1 MTPGRIGDIFEE
13 VMGNDTLKAIRP
25 AVVVPNLRH
34 FHAFLWVCF
43 VYASTAVYSADK
55 AGEGMD
61 LYKVQILFFTSTA
74 LLFSLMHIL
83 SGRAAHL
90 LFRRPVVWLFAY
102 SAVAFMTVPVS
113 PDAAFTFVKASQ
125 LLSVALLAIAA
136 GSSGK
141 ENGPERLLN
150 ATYIALIICM
160 AVGWA
165 VAVLR
170 PDLGTQIEIGKAQ
183 LGRIPFHYTTLGGM
197 ASVLAAAFFV
207 RLNDEGGT
215 TNVLVFLF
223 ALATLL
229 ATQARMSTLYAMLVI
244 WAVLLAYRRW
254 RWFIAYNAAGA
265 LLLLLMPDKIF
276 DFVYRRQTFE
286 TLVNLNGRITAWVWG
301 IGRFR
306 DHPIIGHG
314 YYTGSRY
321 LLFEGYRS
329 LNLKQFHN
337 DFMNILFNTGALG
350 VICVAALYA
359 STIFYALRLRRSG
372 LKRVSIE
379 LTTVVFIVFATG
391 FVHSSIGW
399 DAWYMMFVMAAVVVT
414 ASNCRDLADS
424 KSLEISRDAPNT

>member
-1 MTPGRIGDIFEE
+1 
-13 VMGNDTLKAIRP
+13 MGNDTLKAIRP
-25 AVVVPNLRH
+25 AATVPTLRH
-34 FHAFLWVCF
+34 FHVFLWVFF

-55 AGEGMD
+55 AGEGLD

-74 LLFSLMHIL
+74 MLFSLMYIL
-83 SGRAAHL
+83 TGRAAHL
-90 LFRRPVVWLFAY
+90 LFRWPVVWLFAY
-102 SAVAFMTVPVS
+102 AAVAFITVPFS
-113 PDAAFTFVKASQ
+113 PDAAFTFVKAGQ
-125 LLSVALLAIAA
+125 LLSVALLAVAA
-136 GSSGK
+136 GAGGR

-170 PDLGTQIEIGKAQ
+170 PDLGTQMYIGKAQ

-207 RLNDEGGT
+207 RLNDEGGM
-215 TNVLVFLF
+215 TNLLVFLF

-229 ATQARMSTLYAMLVI
+229 ATQARMSTVYVLLVI
-244 WAVLLAYRRW
+244 WAVLFVYRRW
-254 RWFIAYNAAGA
+254 GWFIACNAAGA
-265 LLLLLMPDKIF
+265 SLFAIGPVREKIF
-276 DFVYRRQTFE
+276 DFVYRQQTLD
-286 TLVNLNGRITAWVWG
+286 TLANLNGRITAWVWG
-301 IGRFR
+301 LGRFR

-337 DFMNILFNTGALG
+337 DFMNILFNTGTLG

-359 STIFYALRLRRSG
+359 STIFYVLRLRRSG

-379 LTTVVFIVFATG
+379 LTMVIFIVFATG

-414 ASNCRDLADS
+414 AANYRGLADS
-424 KSLEISRDAPNT
+424 KRGEKQERA